1 MKGKTVI
8 TSKQIVPFEV
18 AKDTLTMLED
28 INRIDK
34 FHIRE
39 RGNYVL
45 WDFHDENDAAWFARW
60 AMNNN
65 FEYVQRVV

>member
-1 MKGKTVI
+1 
-8 TSKQIVPFEV
+8 
-18 AKDTLTMLED
+18 MLED

-45 WDFHDENDAAWFARW
+45 WDFHSENDAAWFARW
-60 AMNNN
+60 AMENN
-65 FEYVQRVV
+65 FEYVQRVI

>member
-8 TSKQIVPFEV
+8 TDKGLVPFEV
-18 AKDTLTMLED
+18 AKDTLSMLED
-28 INRIDK
+28 INIIDK

-39 RGNYVL
+39 RANYVL
-45 WDFHDENDAAWFARW
+45 WDFHEENDAAWFARW
-60 AMNNN
+60 AMNNG

>member
-45 WDFHDENDAAWFARW
+45 WDFFEENDAIWFARW

>member
-1 MKGKTVI
+1 MKTETVI
-8 TSKQIVPFEV
+8 TSKDLVPFEV

-34 FHIRE
+34 YHIRE

-45 WDFHDENDAAWFARW
+45 WDFF
-60 AMNNN
+60 
-65 FEYVQRVV
+65 